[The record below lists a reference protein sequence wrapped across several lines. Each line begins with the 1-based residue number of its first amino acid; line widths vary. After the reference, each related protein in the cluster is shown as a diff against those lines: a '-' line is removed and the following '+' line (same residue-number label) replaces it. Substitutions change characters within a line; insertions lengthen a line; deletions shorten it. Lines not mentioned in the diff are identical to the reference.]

1 MGLIKNIILEQLII
15 ENRKDDVFQKYIKKL
30 NEPPFTNN
38 DVQSMFRVFLSTLII
53 PKVGDGSERSTYL
66 NFLIEKFT
74 QTLTEQK
81 YLDWAVGE
89 FLRLKIQQIGG
100 MPGITNLR
108 HWIDKI
114 SKIINEFDDNLH
126 KFNDKLL
133 DELKMIHSVPVSVLY
148 DEPKINKASKDIYSY
163 STIGSLDFV
172 TNLAKT
178 LLSKKDIKKIESD
191 KIYEDDDVL
200 IVSPKTHRASC
211 YYGANTK
218 WCTSSRD
225 IGQYKHYAN
234 AGILFYLINKKN
246 NEKLALYIP
255 FIFTSFNA
263 PGISLNK
270 NTVINRSIES
280 LEVFNELD
288 VDITEA
294 WWDHI
299 YEYYK
304 LEGMWAH
311 IESYFEKM
319 YKEKYVN

>member
-1 MGLIKNIILEQLII
+1 MGLIKNIILEQLIL
-15 ENRKDDVFQKYIKKL
+15 ENRKDDVFQKYIKKIPWYRPEHL
-30 NEPPFTNN
+30 NSIIEDFIP
-38 DVQSMFRVFLSTLII
+38 TL
-53 PKVGDGSERSTYL
+53 P
-66 NFLIEKFT
+66 
-74 QTLTEQK
+74 EQK
-81 YLDWAVGE
+81 YLDWSVGE
-89 FLRLKIQQIGG
+89 FLRVEAVYDYKE
-100 MPGITNLR
+100 GI
-108 HWIDKI
+108 HVI
-114 SKIINEFDDNLH
+114 SKIINEFDKNLH

-133 DELKMIHSVPVSVLY
+133 DELKMIHSVPVSVLH
-148 DEPKINKASKDIYSY
+148 DEPKINKAPKDIYSY

-178 LLSKKDIKKIESD
+178 LLSKKDIKEIESD

-255 FIFTSFNA
+255 LITGIGNA
-263 PGISLNK
+263 TITHP
-270 NTVINRSIES
+270 VHQSIES

-294 WWDHI
+294 WWDHL

-304 LEGMWAH
+304 LEGVWAH

>member
-1 MGLIKNIILEQLII
+1 MDLIKNIILEQLIL
-15 ENRKDDVFQKYIKKL
+15 ENRKNDVFQKYIKKIHGTEQGEYDL
-30 NEPPFTNN
+30 N
-38 DVQSMFRVFLSTLII
+38 SI
-53 PKVGDGSERSTYL
+53 
-66 NFLIEKFT
+66 IEKFIP
-74 QTLTEQK
+74 TLTEQK

-89 FLRLKIQQIGG
+89 FLRLYPSKLTSGLS
-100 MPGITNLR
+100 PPRDT
-108 HWIDKI
+108 I
-114 SKIINEFDDNLH
+114 SKIINEFDKNLH
-126 KFNDKLL
+126 RFNDKLL
-133 DELKMIHSVPVSVLY
+133 GELKMIQSVPVSVLH
-148 DEPKINKASKDIYSY
+148 DEPKINKAPKDIYSY

-191 KIYEDDDVL
+191 KIYENDDVL

-255 FIFTSFNA
+255 FITRLDSTSDFTN
-263 PGISLNK
+263 P
-270 NTVINRSIES
+270 VHQSIEN

-299 YEYYK
+299 YEYYVG
-304 LEGMWAH
+304 EGLWAH

>member
-1 MGLIKNIILEQLII
+1 MGLIKNIILEQLIL
-15 ENRKDDVFQKYIKKL
+15 ENRKNDVFQKYIKKIHGTEQGEYDL
-30 NEPPFTNN
+30 N
-38 DVQSMFRVFLSTLII
+38 SI
-53 PKVGDGSERSTYL
+53 
-66 NFLIEKFT
+66 IEKFIP
-74 QTLTEQK
+74 TLTEQK

-89 FLRLKIQQIGG
+89 FLRLYPSKLTSGLS
-100 MPGITNLR
+100 PP
-108 HWIDKI
+108 IDTI
-114 SKIINEFDDNLH
+114 SKIINEFDKNLH
-126 KFNDKLL
+126 RFNDKLL
-133 DELKMIHSVPVSVLY
+133 GELKMIQSVPVSVLH
-148 DEPKINKASKDIYSY
+148 DEPKINKAPKDIYSY

-191 KIYEDDDVL
+191 KIYENDDVL

>member
-1 MGLIKNIILEQLII
+1 VGLIKNIILEQLIL
-15 ENRKDDVFQKYIKKL
+15 ENRKDDVFQKYIKKVPTWYRPEHL
-30 NEPPFTNN
+30 N
-38 DVQSMFRVFLSTLII
+38 SII
-53 PKVGDGSERSTYL
+53 EDFIPT
-66 NFLIEKFT
+66 IP
-74 QTLTEQK
+74 EQK
-81 YLDWAVGE
+81 YLDWSVGE
-89 FLRLKIQQIGG
+89 FLRVESVYDYKE
-100 MPGITNLR
+100 GI
-108 HWIDKI
+108 HVI
-114 SKIINEFDDNLH
+114 SKIINEFDKNLH

-133 DELKMIHSVPVSVLY
+133 DELKMIHSVPISVLY
-148 DEPKINKASKDIYSY
+148 DEPKINKAPKDIYSY

-178 LLSKKDIKKIESD
+178 LLSKKDIKEIESD
-191 KIYEDDDVL
+191 KIYENDDVL

-225 IGQYKHYAN
+225 IGQYKHYTN

-246 NEKLALYIP
+246 NEKLAIYIP
-255 FIFTSFNA
+255 LITGIGNA
-263 PGISLNK
+263 TITHP
-270 NTVINRSIES
+270 VHQSIES

-294 WWDHI
+294 WWDHL

-304 LEGMWAH
+304 LEGVWAH
-311 IESYFEKM
+311 IESYLEKM